1 MKPNK
6 FNEDGSWIRTS
17 DPSEPPV
24 NFSKVDSKL
33 NFIVGFILLY
43 IVMPIALYIIYQLF
57 ISMGMTLE
65 AFLIIAGSIFYI
77 RNIFFDR

>member
-6 FNEDGSWIRTS
+6 FNEDGSWIRPS

-24 NFSKVDSKL
+24 NFSEVDSNS
-33 NFIVGFILLY
+33 NFVKGFVLLY
-43 IVMPIALYIIYQLF
+43 IVMPIALYIIYRLF
-57 ISMGMTLE
+57 ISMGVTLE
-65 AFLIIAGSIFYI
+65 AFLVIAGSIFYI